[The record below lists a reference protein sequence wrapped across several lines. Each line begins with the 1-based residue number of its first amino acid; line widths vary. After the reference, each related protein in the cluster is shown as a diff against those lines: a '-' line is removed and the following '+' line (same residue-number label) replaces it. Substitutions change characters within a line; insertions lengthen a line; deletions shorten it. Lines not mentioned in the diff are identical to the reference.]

1 MAETMAAAPAPQ
13 EPINLPAEDQMAALE
28 RQLADIED
36 QYGPDYVPQILLPT
50 LRDAQRAARRLA
62 EIRRDAAAL
71 AAIYDEEI
79 ERLQQQIEAME
90 QRKQDA
96 MRPFE
101 RRARWYEAALEQW
114 HRAELERNPRAK
126 TIKLPSG
133 DLRLRAQ
140 QPEWIYGSDL
150 VERLKE
156 IGAIG
161 YIRIKEEP
169 DRAAIKKAAKVINGR
184 AALVDQE
191 TGEVHE
197 LPIQVVPRPPKFEF
211 VPATEVTG
219 DAGSDAHCS

>member
-1 MAETMAAAPAPQ
+1 MAETMAAAPAPP
-13 EPINLPAEDQMAALE
+13 EPIILPGEDQLDELE
-28 RQLADIED
+28 RQLADIEE
-36 QYGPDYVPQILLPT
+36 QSGGEYVPQILLPT

-62 EIRRDAAAL
+62 ELRRDAAAL
-71 AAIYDEEI
+71 AAIYDLEI
-79 ERLQQQIEAME
+79 ERLQHQIEALRERRE
-90 QRKQDA
+90 QA

-114 HRAELERNPRAK
+114 HLAELERNPRAK

-140 QPEWIYGSDL
+140 QPEWIYGENL
-150 VERLKE
+150 LERLKE

-161 YIRIKEEP
+161 YIRVKEEP
-169 DRAAIKKAAKVINGR
+169 DKSAIKKAAQVINGR

-191 TGEVHE
+191 TGEVHD

-211 VPATEVTG
+211 VPAEVSG
-219 DAGSDAHCS
+219 DGGGEEDS

>member
-1 MAETMAAAPAPQ
+1 MAETTATAPAPP
-13 EPINLPAEDQMAALE
+13 EPINLPTEDQLAALE
-28 RQLADIED
+28 RQLVDIED

-62 EIRRDAAAL
+62 ELRRDAAAL

-79 ERLQQQIEAME
+79 ERLQQEIEALRR
-90 QRKQDA
+90 RKEEA
-96 MRPFE
+96 LRPYE
-101 RRARWYEAALEQW
+101 RRTVWYEAALEQW

-156 IGAIG
+156 IGATG
-161 YIRIKEEP
+161 YIRVKEEP
-169 DRAAIKKAAKVINGR
+169 DKSAIKKAAQVINGR

-197 LPIQVVPRPPKFEF
+197 LPIQVVDRPPKFEF
-211 VPATEVTG
+211 VPAEVTK
-219 DAGSDAHCS
+219 DAGDS